1 MITVFLMQW
10 KRTLKSPLLLIL
22 FFGLTILM
30 VNVVAGTQGGQKLE
44 VAAYSHNLS
53 ENQIQYK
60 LDRLNQSDTISIHLK
75 EKDQVEEDI
84 KMDKYGFA
92 LVLEEDNYQILVGR
106 ETEQLPVVDQYLRR
120 VYSEE
125 NRLRSIQEQNPEQVI
140 EVKDHLLLNVSSLSD
155 TGNSIV
161 NLSVML
167 GMTFYFTIFS
177 ILFLMTDLFEDK
189 RNGIWNRL
197 IFSPISK
204 AKIYLGHLFF
214 YFSLGVLQ
222 ITVLLTLLSQ
232 MLLLDLNINYLV
244 AILITL
250 SFILCIV
257 SLGILLIAMA
267 KTSSGLMVLIPIV
280 ATSTA
285 MLGGAFWPL
294 QVIDNRFL
302 LFVAEWMPI
311 KQAVYGI
318 IEATVQYKSFLE
330 AMQPVGI
337 LLLMSLF
344 FMSIGI
350 NMMERVSDS
359 QL

>member
-1 MITVFLMQW
+1 MLTIFFMQW

-30 VNVVAGTQGGQKLE
+30 VNVVAGTQGGQMLE
-44 VAAYSHNLS
+44 VAAYSENLS
-53 ENQIQYK
+53 EDQIQEK
-60 LDRLNQSDTISIHLK
+60 LDRLNQSDTIRIHLK

-92 LVLEEDNYQILVGR
+92 LVLKEDNYQILVGR
-106 ETEQLPVVDQYLRR
+106 ETQQLPVVDQYVRR

-125 NRLRSIQEQNPEQVI
+125 NRLSRFQEQSPEQVI
-140 EVKDHLLLNVSSLSD
+140 EVKEHLLLNASSLSD

-197 IFSPISK
+197 IFSPVSK
-204 AKIYLGHLFF
+204 VKIYLGHLLF
-214 YFSLGVLQ
+214 YVSLGILQ
-222 ITVLLTLLSQ
+222 IMILITLLSQ
-232 MLLLDLNINYLV
+232 MLSLDLNINYPI
-244 AILITL
+244 AILIVL

-257 SLGILLIAMA
+257 SLGILLIAIA
-267 KTSSGLMVLIPIV
+267 KSSSGLMVLIPII

-294 QVIDNRFL
+294 QVINNRFL

-318 IEATVQYKSFLE
+318 VEATVQNKSFFE
-330 AMQPVGI
+330 AIQPVGI
-337 LLLMSLF
+337 LLVMSLF

-350 NMMERVSDS
+350 NMMERVSES